1 MSRFLKHLVAQNS
14 PVASEEWDKIE
25 DPLLRFAQ
33 RIERSARRT
42 DLTHDL
48 GVLPFRCGDET
59 ALKSIETLR
68 QIRTQSLRNGCAHG
82 CAFLRDSFSKLVE
95 SFVESRA
102 CQVYLVDDR

>member
-1 MSRFLKHLVAQNS
+1 MYRCVWHLGAQRS
-14 PVASEEWDKIE
+14 PVASAEWRELE
-25 DPLLRFAQ
+25 DPLVRFAE
-33 RIERSARRT
+33 RIVRSARRT

-59 ALKSIETLR
+59 ALKSIEALR

-102 CQVYLVDDR
+102 CHV